1 MRAEHLRNRELAG
14 LTNPVV
20 ACLDEVYRE
29 LPVRKVCVLTLR
41 QWRCIEVLE
50 RRKKPNGR
58 VVLRDQVLQE
68 KEFHVAR
75 KIAKE
80 HEKVRVPCESVT
92 QWSTFI
98 AVVLPDALHRE
109 IESILDPRME
119 SALAIYC
126 HLAIN
131 EVARVESEFYPQIG
145 ALYEQRIRAWA
156 AAQQVEES
164 QGELDPVSGASE

>member
-1 MRAEHLRNRELAG
+1 
-14 LTNPVV
+14 
-20 ACLDEVYRE
+20 
-29 LPVRKVCVLTLR
+29 
-41 QWRCIEVLE
+41 
-50 RRKKPNGR
+50 
-58 VVLRDQVLQE
+58 
-68 KEFHVAR
+68 
-75 KIAKE
+75 
-80 HEKVRVPCESVT
+80 
-92 QWSTFI
+92 
-98 AVVLPDALHRE
+98 
-109 IESILDPRME
+109 ME